1 MKRLELSEEE
11 NRTLLEMGI
20 YHPHA
25 RTRRRAQGVR
35 LLGQGMTL
43 QQVADEFDVHLNS
56 VEHWRQC
63 WVRLGLVGLYEGRHS
78 GRPPSLSRQRQHE
91 LGQLAREEGGSSG
104 SLLRRWLE
112 RGRERLSRCTVRRY
126 LRRMGLHYKR
136 CRLSLKGQRDEAAF
150 ERAYGA
156 LASLRAMARAGQ
168 CELLYFDE
176 AGFGPNPPLQYGWMS
191 TRHTRA
197 ARSGTH
203 EQRVNVL
210 GALRHDRSLIWRMHD
225 KRTTREDVMAFLD
238 ELANQAHSAPRI
250 VVLDN
255 AAIHKGEP
263 MREKRQQWEQQGL
276 YLYYLPPYS
285 PELNRIEIL
294 WKQAKYVWRRFR
306 YLTGDS
312 LRDEVRSIME
322 NYGKAFTVNFA

>member
-1 MKRLELSEEE
+1 MKRLELNEEE

-35 LLGQGMTL
+35 RLGQGMTL
-43 QQVADEFDVHLNS
+43 QQVADEFEVHLNS

-63 WVRLGLVGLYEGRHS
+63 WVRLGLVGLYEGRHT
-78 GRPPSLSRQRQHE
+78 GRPPTLSRERQRE
-91 LGQLAREEGGSSG
+91 LRDLARDEGGSSG

-112 RGRERLSRCTVRRY
+112 RGRERLSRCTLRRY
-126 LRRMGLHYKR
+126 LRRMGLRYKR
-136 CRLSLKGQRDEAAF
+136 CRLSLKGQRNEAAF
-150 ERAYGA
+150 ERAQGA
-156 LASLRAMARAGQ
+156 LASLRSMARAGQ

-176 AGFGPNPPLQYGWMS
+176 AGFGPNPPLQYGSMP
-191 TRHTRA
+191 TGQTRA
-197 ARSGTH
+197 ARAGTH

-210 GALRHDRSLIWRMHD
+210 GALRHDRSLVWRMQD
-225 KRTTREDVMAFLD
+225 KRTTREDVMAFFD
-238 ELANQAHSAPRI
+238 ELADQPHRVPRV

-263 MREKRQQWEQQGL
+263 IRERRQQWEQQDL

-294 WKQAKYVWRRFR
+294 WKQAKYFWRRFC
-306 YLTGDS
+306 YLKGDN

-322 NYGKAFTVNFA
+322 NYGKSFTVNFA

>member
-11 NRTLLEMGI
+11 NRTLLDMGI

-35 LLGQGMTL
+35 MLGQGMTL
-43 QQVADEFDVHLNS
+43 QQVADEFKVHLNS

-63 WVRLGLVGLYEGRHS
+63 WLRVGLVGLYEGRHS
-78 GRPPSLSRQRQHE
+78 GRPPTLSRQRQRD
-91 LGQLAREEGGSSG
+91 LGQLARDEGGSSG
-104 SLLRRWLE
+104 SLLRRWRE
-112 RGRERLSRCTVRRY
+112 RGRERLSRCTLRRY
-126 LRRMGLHYKR
+126 LRQMGLRYKR
-136 CRLSLKGQRDEAAF
+136 CRLSLKGQRNEAAF
-150 ERAYGA
+150 ERAEGA
-156 LASLRAMARAGQ
+156 MASLRAMARMGQ

-176 AGFGPNPPLQYGWMS
+176 AGFGPNPPLQYGSMPVGQ
-191 TRHTRA
+191 TRA
-197 ARSGTH
+197 ARAGTH

-210 GALRHDRSLIWRMHD
+210 GALRHDRSLVWHMHD

-238 ELANQAHSAPRI
+238 ELANQAHSVPRI
-250 VVLDN
+250 LVLDN

-263 MREKRQQWEQQGL
+263 MRERRQQWERQDL

-294 WKQAKYVWRRFR
+294 WKQAKYFWRSFR
-306 YLTGDS
+306 YLAGDN